1 MPKQRKS
8 KEEESMQMDC
18 VRKTEL
24 SYHDV
29 APVQDSIE
37 KEYNQDV
44 SSESTTPN
52 ARTLE
57 FNIGAA
63 ASNVFLDP
71 AKSYLKIR
79 VRVKNANAEHDDL
92 HDTTEN
98 LGAKLSLVN
107 NFFHTLFSNIDVS
120 LNDVFVTRS
129 YSNY

>member
-8 KEEESMQMDC
+8 KEEEESMQMDC

-37 KEYNQDV
+37 KEYYQDV

-79 VRVKNANAEHDDL
+79 VRVKNANPESDL
-92 HDTTEN
+92 NDTTEN

-107 NFFHTLFSNIDVS
+107 NFFHTLKHRCEFERRIRYEK
-120 LNDVFVTRS
+120 LL
-129 YSNY
+129 

>member
-8 KEEESMQMDC
+8 EEESMQMDC

-37 KEYNQDV
+37 KEYYQDV

-79 VRVKNANAEHDDL
+79 VRVKNANPESDL

-107 NFFHTLFSNIDVS
+107 NFFTLFSQ
-120 LNDVFVTRS
+120 T
-129 YSNY
+129 

>member
-37 KEYNQDV
+37 KEYYQDV

-63 ASNVFLDP
+63 ASKKYANRDLIEAIRQCVLNVL
-71 AKSYLKIR
+71 R
-79 VRVKNANAEHDDL
+79 GV
-92 HDTTEN
+92 
-98 LGAKLSLVN
+98 
-107 NFFHTLFSNIDVS
+107 VS
-120 LNDVFVTRS
+120 LSKSEQRKLARYKKRLRQFVDNKPNVEIENKL
-129 YSNY
+129 YKKEVVG